1 MKRIAVITGASSGMG
16 RRFAE
21 TCSEMGPFDE
31 IWVIARSRDKLETLK
46 ETAPYPVRVLA
57 MDLTDRRSFE
67 TYAAALQAEP
77 VEVPLLVNAAGFG
90 KFRAVMDT
98 PLEVNLNMADLN
110 CQAVQAMCQLTV
122 PHMPAGSRIIN
133 IASVAAYQ
141 PIPYIDVYGASKAFV
156 LSYSRA
162 LNREL
167 KGRGICVTAV
177 CPFWTR
183 TAFFDRAIDP
193 DREPVVKHYAAMYDP
208 KDVVAQAWRDA
219 KRGRDMSRFG
229 AVARFQGVLAKLLP
243 HSFVMSYWMRQQK
256 LS

>member
-1 MKRIAVITGASSGMG
+1 MLRI
-16 RRFAE
+16 
-21 TCSEMGPFDE
+21 
-31 IWVIARSRDKLETLK
+31 
-46 ETAPYPVRVLA
+46 RV
-57 MDLTDRRSFE
+57 MQPRMTME
-67 TYAAALQAEP
+67 Q
-77 VEVPLLVNAAGFG
+77 
-90 KFRAVMDT
+90 
-98 PLEVNLNMADLN
+98 ADLLDESVRRLPGVETVTVHERT
-110 CQAVQAMCQLTV
+110 CGVIIRYTGDRGELIRSLALFSYEKASQDIQL
-122 PHMPAGSRIIN
+122 
-133 IASVAAYQ
+133 
-141 PIPYIDVYGASKAFV
+141 
-156 LSYSRA
+156 LSHSSRA

-167 KGRGICVTAV
+167 KGRGIGVTAV